1 MEHPRFLVNVADLV
15 HLERGYQ
22 SRLEPIDLLH
32 YILKIF
38 YSYKTSKLEN
48 NPVGSS
54 VLTSTDSTREFAGP
68 L

>member
-54 VLTSTDSTREFAGP
+54 FLTSTDSTREFAGP